1 MALLLAKSEIKSD
14 FNSNIRLRNSGCSQI
29 EDDFV
34 MVNIEISKYVSLIST
49 QWAEAEL

>member
-1 MALLLAKSEIKSD
+1 MATLEFGIVA
-14 FNSNIRLRNSGCSQI
+14 GSQI

-34 MVNIEISKYVSLIST
+34 MVNIEIGKYVSLIST